1 MFKFVYNKN
10 MNTTAALYAYFG
22 YLGNFST
29 DIPGHTFYQI
39 GLIDQL
45 CNHHHIDKVDFFSY
59 LSKDSVG
66 ASNKNP
72 VWTKSPVTPVFEK
85 YTMERIRSYN
95 LGFEKILE
103 NIRKERYD
111 KIFLKARFRNL
122 STLTK
127 QLTDAR
133 QFEEIIKV
141 AVETGQATKIII
153 LDTDL
158 SLSPEFIEFC
168 KAKGISFE
176 IPSIDYPNVSKDF
189 IKDCEKIW
197 LEETDR
203 FANNDRLFYYGNISF
218 GNYKKGHAK
227 NPIVVDAI
235 KKAGEFKSFTG
246 KKYEV
251 SIAGKLDIDLAR
263 DFSEIGASLIQ
274 RSEREQIW
282 NQYCASTLSL
292 NVSKDIYVE
301 RGFYPA
307 RVYESLIFGAIP
319 VSYKDYRIHEALGF
333 NDLIKFEEILAFFKE
348 SGPEDRAA
356 IYSKCISNLYP
367 IR

>member
-1 MFKFVYNKN
+1 

-45 CNHHHIDKVDFFSY
+45 CKSHHIDKVDFFSY
-59 LSKDSVG
+59 LSNDSVG
-66 ASNKNP
+66 ASHKTP
-72 VWTKSPVTPVFEK
+72 MWTKSPVTPVFEK
-85 YTMERIRSYN
+85 YTRELIRSYN
-95 LGFEKILE
+95 LGFEKVLD

-122 STLTK
+122 STLSK

-133 QFEEIIKV
+133 QFEEIINT
-141 AVETGQATKIII
+141 AIQTGQAKKVII

-158 SLSPEFIEFC
+158 SLNPEFIEFC
-168 KAKGISFE
+168 KSMGISFE
-176 IPSIDYPNVSKDF
+176 IPSIDYPNVSFEF
-189 IKDCEKIW
+189 IKDCERIW
-197 LEETDR
+197 IEETDR
-203 FANNDRLFYYGNISF
+203 FENNNRLFYYGNISF
-218 GNYKKGHAK
+218 GNYKIGHAK
-227 NPIVVDAI
+227 NPIVVDSIQTACD
-235 KKAGEFKSFTG
+235 FKSFIG
-246 KKYEV
+246 KTYDISV
-251 SIAGKLDIDLAR
+251 AGKLDLNLVKQFTEAKA
-263 DFSEIGASLIQ
+263 EIIS
-274 RSEREQIW
+274 RTDREKIW
-282 NQYCASTLSL
+282 NHYCGATLSL
-292 NVSKDIYVE
+292 NVSKDLYLE

-333 NDLIKFEEILAFFKE
+333 MDLVKFEEILAFFKD
-348 SGPEDRAA
+348 SSPSDRAS

-367 IR
+367 FR

>member
-1 MFKFVYNKN
+1 
-10 MNTTAALYAYFG
+10 MNTPAALYAYFG

-45 CNHHHIDKVDFFSY
+45 CRKHYIDKVDFYSY
-59 LSKDSVG
+59 LSNDSVG
-66 ASNKNP
+66 AERKAP
-72 VWTKSPVTPVFEK
+72 EWTKSPVTPVFEK
-85 YTMERIRSYN
+85 YTRERIRCYN
-95 LGFEKILE
+95 LKFEKILE
-103 NIRKERYD
+103 NIKKERYE

-133 QFEEIIKV
+133 QFEEIINL
-141 AVETGQATKIII
+141 AIETGQAAKVVI

-158 SLSPEFIEFC
+158 SLAPEFIDFC
-168 KAKGISFE
+168 KSKGISFE

-203 FANNDRLFYYGNISF
+203 FETNDRLFYYGNISF
-218 GNYKKGHAK
+218 SNYKVGHAK

-235 KKAGEFKSFTG
+235 RTAVNFKSFVG
-246 KKYEV
+246 KTYTV
-251 SIAGKLDIDLAR
+251 SVAGKLDLALANE
-263 DFSEIGASLIQ
+263 FSQNGVSLIQ
-274 RSEREQIW
+274 RGEREKIW
-282 NQYCASTLSL
+282 NEYCAATLSL
-292 NVSKDIYVE
+292 NVSKDLYLE

-307 RVYESLIFGAIP
+307 RVYESLIFGSIP
-319 VSYKDYRIHEALGF
+319 VSYKDFRIHEALGF
-333 NDLIKFEEILAFFKE
+333 VNLTKFEEILAFFKD
-348 SGPEDRAA
+348 SGPSDRAS

-367 IR
+367 FR